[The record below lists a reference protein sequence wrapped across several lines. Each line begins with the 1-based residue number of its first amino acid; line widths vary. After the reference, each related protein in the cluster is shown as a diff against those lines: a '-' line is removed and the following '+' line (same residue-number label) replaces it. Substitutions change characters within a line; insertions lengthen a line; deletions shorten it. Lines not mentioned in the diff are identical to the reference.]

1 MFSQDKSFDKYKYR
15 REAVFITLAGLF
27 VGSLAM
33 LNILGL
39 SRLIDLSFTING
51 TKIPF
56 MVFVGVL
63 PYPITFLCTDFIS
76 ELYGKKRANMVVWVG
91 LMMNGWVL
99 FILWFAGKLP
109 ENPQMNSDAF
119 FRIRELT
126 FGATAASMI
135 AYLTA
140 QFVDVHIFHFLKKL
154 TKGKHLWLRNNG
166 STLTSQLIDSIAV
179 VLITY
184 YGAKAID
191 LHPDTHVFSFLIMLI
206 ASNYMFKMTSALL
219 DTIPFY
225 IGVKWLSKYLNIDP
239 IEEYNPEKYTHE
251 EKSD

>member
-1 MFSQDKSFDKYKYR
+1 MFSQTEFKDKYAFR

-51 TKIPF
+51 TKVPF

-76 ELYGKKRANMVVWVG
+76 ELYGRKRANMVVWVG

-126 FGATAASMI
+126 FGATASSMI

-191 LHPDTHVFSFLIMLI
+191 IHPDTHVFSFLMMLI

-225 IGVKWLSKYLNIDP
+225 LGVKWLSKYLNIDP
-239 IEEYNPEKYTHE
+239 MKDFEQEKYDKE
-251 EKSD
+251 

>member
-1 MFSQDKSFDKYKYR
+1 MFSHTDSKDKYAFR

-51 TKIPF
+51 TEVPF

-76 ELYGKKRANMVVWVG
+76 ELFGRKRANMVVWVG

-99 FILWFAGKLP
+99 FIMWFAGILP

-135 AYLTA
+135 SYLAA
-140 QFVDVHIFHFLKKL
+140 QFIDVHIFHFLKKL

-166 STLTSQLIDSIAV
+166 STLTSQLVDSIAV

-191 LHPDTHVFSFLIMLI
+191 LHPETHVFSFLMMLI

-239 IEEYNPEKYTHE
+239 TKEFKEEKY
-251 EKSD
+251 EKE

>member
-1 MFSQDKSFDKYKYR
+1 MFAETISDNKYKIR
-15 REAVFITLAGLF
+15 REAVFVILSGLF

-39 SRLIDLSFTING
+39 SRLIDLSFSING

-76 ELYGKKRANMVVWVG
+76 ELFGRRRANMVVWVG
-91 LMMNGWVL
+91 LLMNGWVL
-99 FILWFAGKLP
+99 FIMWFAGKLP

-140 QFVDVHIFHFLKKL
+140 QFVDVHIFHFFKKL

-166 STLTSQLIDSIAV
+166 STLTSQLIDSVAV
-179 VLITY
+179 VLITF

-191 LHPDTHVFSFLIMLI
+191 LHPDTHVFSFITMLI
-206 ASNYMFKMTSALL
+206 ASNYVFKMTSALL

-225 IGVKWLSKYLNIDP
+225 IGVKWLSKFLDIDP
-239 IEEYNPEKYTHE
+239 VKEFKEEKYS
-251 EKSD
+251 K

>member
-1 MFSQDKSFDKYKYR
+1 MFTNTNFKDKYAFR
-15 REAVFITLAGLF
+15 REAVFVVLAGLF
-27 VGSLAM
+27 IGSLAM

-39 SRLIDLSFTING
+39 SRLIDLSFPFNG
-51 TKIPF
+51 SKVHF
-56 MVFVGVL
+56 MVFIGVL

-76 ELYGKKRANMVVWVG
+76 ELYGRKRANMVVWTG
-91 LMMNGWVL
+91 LLLNLWVL
-99 FILWFAGKLP
+99 FILWFGGKLP
-109 ENPQMNSDAF
+109 ENHQIDSTAF

-140 QFVDVHIFHFLKKL
+140 QFVDVHLFHFLKKL

-191 LHPDTHVFSFLIMLI
+191 LHPDTHVFSFLTMLI
-206 ASNYMFKMTSALL
+206 VSNYMFKMISALL

-225 IGVKWLSKYLNIDP
+225 IGVKWLSKFLDIDP
-239 IEEYNPEKYTHE
+239 VKEFEQEKYKE
-251 EKSD
+251 

>member
-1 MFSQDKSFDKYKYR
+1 MFGNNTPTDKYSIR
-15 REAVFITLAGLF
+15 REVVFIILAGLF
-27 VGSLAM
+27 IGSLAM

-39 SRLIDLSFTING
+39 SRLIDLSFNFNG
-51 TKIPF
+51 SKIHF

-76 ELYGKKRANMVVWVG
+76 ELYGKRRANMVVWTG
-91 LMMNGWVL
+91 LLLNLWVL
-99 FILWFAGKLP
+99 FIMWFGGKLP
-109 ENPQMNSDAF
+109 EDSSVNSDAF

-140 QFVDVHIFHFLKKL
+140 QFVDVHVFHLLKKL
-154 TKGKHLWLRNNG
+154 TKGKHLWIRNNG

-184 YGAKAID
+184 YGAKAIEIGENV
-191 LHPDTHVFSFLIMLI
+191 HVFSYLMMLI
-206 ASNYMFKMTSALL
+206 LSNYFFKMTSALL
-219 DTIPFY
+219 DTVPFY
-225 IGVKWLSKYLNIDP
+225 FGVKWLSKFLDIDP
-239 IEEYNPEKYTHE
+239 MKEYQQEKY
-251 EKSD
+251 EK

>member
-1 MFSQDKSFDKYKYR
+1 MFSNSDNIDKKYHLR
-15 REAVFITLAGLF
+15 REAVFVILSGLF
-27 VGSLAM
+27 IGSLAM

-39 SRLIDLSFTING
+39 SRLIDLSFNFNG
-51 TKIPF
+51 SEIHF
-56 MVFVGVL
+56 LVFVGVL

-91 LMMNGWVL
+91 LLMNFWVL
-99 FILWFAGKLP
+99 FIMWFAGILP
-109 ENPQMNSDAF
+109 ESPQVDSTAF

-126 FGATAASMI
+126 FGAVAASMI

-140 QFVDVHIFHFLKKL
+140 QFVDVHIFHLLKKL

-184 YGAKAID
+184 YGSKAID
-191 LHPDTHVFSFLIMLI
+191 LHKDTNVFSFLLI
-206 ASNYMFKMTSALL
+206 LILSNYFFKMITALL

-225 IGVKWLSKYLNIDP
+225 IGVKYLSKYLKIDTVK
-239 IEEYNPEKYTHE
+239 EYHQLK
-251 EKSD
+251 K